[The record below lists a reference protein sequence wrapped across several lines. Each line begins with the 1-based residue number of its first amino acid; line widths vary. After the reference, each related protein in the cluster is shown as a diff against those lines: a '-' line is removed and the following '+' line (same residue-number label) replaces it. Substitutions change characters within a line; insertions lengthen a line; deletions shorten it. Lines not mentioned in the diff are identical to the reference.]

1 MVNAKL
7 HMMKAWVLIGQF
19 SGNVICYN
27 ITGKKLMQKKTY
39 LTKTLYLTL
48 MMPSTVVFKKHY
60 SLFSTTNLFRTTTK
74 WVKFNYSVK
83 QST

>member
-39 LTKTLYLTL
+39 LTKK
-48 MMPSTVVFKKHY
+48 PFI
-60 SLFSTTNLFRTTTK
+60 
-74 WVKFNYSVK
+74 
-83 QST
+83 

>member
-27 ITGKKLMQKKTY
+27 ITGKKLMQKKKLISQKNPLFNSDDAFY
-39 LTKTLYLTL
+39 CGFQKTLLTI
-48 MMPSTVVFKKHY
+48 
-60 SLFSTTNLFRTTTK
+60 
-74 WVKFNYSVK
+74 FNNKPFQDYY
-83 QST
+83 

>member
-27 ITGKKLMQKKTY
+27 ITGKKLMQKKNLSHKKPFINSDDAFY
-39 LTKTLYLTL
+39 CGFQKTLLTI
-48 MMPSTVVFKKHY
+48 FNKKPFQDY
-60 SLFSTTNLFRTTTK
+60 
-74 WVKFNYSVK
+74 Y
-83 QST
+83 